1 MKKFAKISAVALACG
16 MSLGMFAGCGD
27 PLKKGKTE
35 VVFWY
40 YADEEEAETV
50 EAIVDWYNHN
60 NTDGIYIEDQPKPG
74 GSYVSLAERALDSSR
89 APDAFYIGDRYLKR
103 WAKRGYLEDITSYV
117 AQSEIDYSDMWT
129 SAQYRW
135 RYDPVKN
142 TNNMDD
148 PIYGLP
154 RDMNSTALYYNASV
168 MERQG
173 IKIISVDE
181 EDMDAFNAGGADR
194 NGNTKA
200 SLGIDMTVPA
210 KGFYRDQHYR
220 NGNFTKPAY
229 GLDGKVTETMIFNNR
244 IAMSWDE
251 VEDLAMILTRS
262 YNAGLDAQKDT
273 QWGYYTEWWFNYGWG
288 VGGDCAVDT
297 TGNGDWEFALG
308 DKTHKRIVYNEDGSY
323 ATDDHGRVKFIKDGE
338 EDSLADGQYAGG
350 VLPSQYEAFERFIKL
365 GKPVEYGGIGVAP
378 RVKADIG
385 LSSSTSFF
393 TTGKVAMLVEESGK
407 AFSFRKGIKNF
418 EWDIAPLPVY
428 KEYERD
434 NVTVK
439 TKGLEIGHSGSTGL
453 GVWSKSKVKDEAFK
467 VIDYL
472 ATGYAQTL
480 IAQNGYRIPNS
491 MTLTESEYIAK
502 NVASGN
508 SPKNIDLFAKAAT
521 TSRPADW
528 WYMPDNLW
536 IDTWATPLNTQY
548 RENDKSVQE
557 FFDAYTD
564 ATNQVLINYKQQ
576 GWV

>member
-89 APDAFYIGDRYLKR
+89 APDVFYIGDRYLKR

-308 DKTHKRIVYNEDGSY
+308 DKTHKRIVYNGDGSY

-338 EDSLADGQYAGG
+338 EDSLAEGQYAGG

>member
-89 APDAFYIGDRYLKR
+89 APDVFYIGDRYLKR

-323 ATDDHGRVKFIKDGE
+323 ATDDHGRVKFVKDGE

>member
-89 APDAFYIGDRYLKR
+89 APDVFYIGDRYLKR

-117 AQSEIDYSDMWT
+117 AQSEIDYSDIWT

-323 ATDDHGRVKFIKDGE
+323 ATDDHGRVKFVKDGE

-548 RENDKSVQE
+548 RENNKSVQE

>member
-89 APDAFYIGDRYLKR
+89 APDVFYIGDRYLKR

-323 ATDDHGRVKFIKDGE
+323 ATDDHGRVKFVKDGE

-548 RENDKSVQE
+548 RENNKSVQE

>member
-1 MKKFAKISAVALACG
+1 
-16 MSLGMFAGCGD
+16 
-27 PLKKGKTE
+27 
-35 VVFWY
+35 
-40 YADEEEAETV
+40 
-50 EAIVDWYNHN
+50 
-60 NTDGIYIEDQPKPG
+60 
-74 GSYVSLAERALDSSR
+74 
-89 APDAFYIGDRYLKR
+89 
-103 WAKRGYLEDITSYV
+103 
-117 AQSEIDYSDMWT
+117 
-129 SAQYRW
+129 
-135 RYDPVKN
+135 
-142 TNNMDD
+142 
-148 PIYGLP
+148 
-154 RDMNSTALYYNASV
+154 
-168 MERQG
+168 
-173 IKIISVDE
+173 
-181 EDMDAFNAGGADR
+181 
-194 NGNTKA
+194 
-200 SLGIDMTVPA
+200 
-210 KGFYRDQHYR
+210 
-220 NGNFTKPAY
+220 
-229 GLDGKVTETMIFNNR
+229 
-244 IAMSWDE
+244 
-251 VEDLAMILTRS
+251 
-262 YNAGLDAQKDT
+262 
-273 QWGYYTEWWFNYGWG
+273 
-288 VGGDCAVDT
+288 
-297 TGNGDWEFALG
+297 
-308 DKTHKRIVYNEDGSY
+308 
-323 ATDDHGRVKFIKDGE
+323 
-338 EDSLADGQYAGG
+338 
-350 VLPSQYEAFERFIKL
+350 
-365 GKPVEYGGIGVAP
+365 
-378 RVKADIG
+378 
-385 LSSSTSFF
+385 
-393 TTGKVAMLVEESGK
+393 MLVEESGK